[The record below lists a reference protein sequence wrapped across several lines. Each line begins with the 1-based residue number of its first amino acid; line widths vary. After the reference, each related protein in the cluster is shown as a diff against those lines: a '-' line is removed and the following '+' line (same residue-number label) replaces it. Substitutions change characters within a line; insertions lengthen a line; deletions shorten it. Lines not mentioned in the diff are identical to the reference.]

1 MTEFFFDA
9 HSIWQYAVL
18 VVVIASLIF
27 SFQSVMTPT
36 AERFYRLTG
45 VIVGIQ
51 VLLGLIL
58 WFLSSGWSLGFIQ
71 GWLHPLI
78 GIAAVG
84 VINAFTAR
92 ARQAGP
98 ETGNRVFRT
107 GIVVAVVLVVAAIGI
122 GEMA

>member
-1 MTEFFFDA
+1 MTDFFSNA
-9 HSIWQYAVL
+9 HSIWQYVAL
-18 VVVIASLIF
+18 AAVVVALVF
-27 SFQSVMTPT
+27 SFQSEMSPT
-36 AERFYRLTG
+36 AERVYRLAG
-45 VIVGIQ
+45 AAVGIQ

-58 WFLSSGWSLGFIQ
+58 WFLSSGWNLGFMQ

-84 VINAFTAR
+84 VINVFTAR
-92 ARQAGP
+92 ARRVGP

-107 GIVVAVVLVVAAIGI
+107 GIIIAVALVVAAIGI